1 MDFDRAIAS
10 TVASAFIRRELSKCS
25 SISWVISNIGFCA
38 FGRLSVI
45 MRLFLRTG
53 ASHRQK
59 KGKTLAVLPF
69 ARIGEKILYLPLP

>member
-25 SISWVISNIGFCA
+25 SISGVISNIGFCV
-38 FGRLSVI
+38 FGKLSVI

-53 ASHRQK
+53 ASHWHK
-59 KGKTLAVLPF
+59 KSKTLTVLPF
-69 ARIGEKILYLPLP
+69 FSIGSKILYLPLP